1 MAEFLAQHS
10 ALIGL
15 AIILLVFVAFA
26 LERYP
31 PEVVACGG
39 AVAFLLC
46 GYLEAEE
53 ITSVFSNPAPITIA
67 AMFILSGTLIRTGVL
82 DAAAGWLL
90 TRVAVRPATALLVTA
105 AGVIFASAF
114 INNTP
119 VVIVLIPIAVEIAR
133 TLKVAETKL
142 LMPLSFITI
151 LGGTCSMIGTSTNLL
166 VDGVARGQGLEP
178 FSIFEIA
185 PVGMV
190 TAVVGLIYLAFVGW
204 RLLPSRDGVG
214 SKLTESDA
222 GAYFTEVVVRDGA
235 NAIGKT
241 LGNVGALSSRGIKA
255 IAIRRGAETL
265 RRDNDSVVLQKADR
279 IVMFATPE
287 EILTLRASDGFR
299 IARSQPRSPS
309 EDRVVVE
316 ATVAPHRR
324 GIGRGALELTGLAGT
339 GTSVLGVL
347 RHRHVPGPNLQEIRL
362 RPADRL
368 LLEGPAEAIARISD
382 ENDLVG
388 VNVSRARRFRRE
400 KAPLAIAALAAV
412 ILISAFGLTNIQTA
426 AFVAIAA
433 ILLLRVID
441 ADEAWRTIRG
451 DLLILIFAMLAIG
464 TGMEKAGT
472 AQMIVDA
479 IMPLIEHAPHFVV
492 LLVIYALSSLLT
504 EIVTNNAVAVIVT
517 PIAVALG
524 VKLGFDPR
532 SLVVAVMFGA
542 SASFATPIGYQTNTL
557 VYAAG
562 NYRFTDFVKVGLPMN
577 IIVGIATTIAI
588 YFYYPA

>member
-1 MAEFLAQHS
+1 MADFLAQYS
-10 ALIGL
+10 AFVGL

-53 ITSVFSNPAPITIA
+53 MTSVFSNPAPITIA
-67 AMFILSGTLIRTGVL
+67 AMFVLSGTLIRTGVL

-90 TRVAVRPATALLVTA
+90 TRVTRRPVMVLSTTA
-105 AGVIFASAF
+105 AGVIVASAF

-119 VVIVLIPIAVEIAR
+119 VVIVLIPIAGEIAR
-133 TLKVAETKL
+133 TLKIAETKL
-142 LMPLSFITI
+142 LMPLSFLTI

-166 VDGVARGQGLEP
+166 VDGVARGQGLEA

-185 PVGMV
+185 PVGIV
-190 TAVVGLIYLAFVGW
+190 TALVGLSYLALIGW
-204 RLLPSRDGVG
+204 RFLPSRDGIG
-214 SKLTESDA
+214 SKLSESNGD
-222 GAYFTEVVVRDGA
+222 GYFTEVVVRDGA
-235 NAIGKT
+235 NAIGKP
-241 LGNVGALSSRGIKA
+241 LGEVGALSSRGIRA
-255 IAIRRGAETL
+255 VAIRRGTETL
-265 RRDNDSVVLQKADR
+265 RRDISDTVLQKADR
-279 IVMFATPE
+279 IVLFATAE

-299 IARSQPRSPS
+299 IARSQPQRPG
-309 EDRVVVE
+309 EERVVVE

-324 GIGRGALELTGLAGT
+324 GIGRGALELTGLSGT

-347 RHRHVPGPNLQEIRL
+347 RHRHVPGPSLQEIRL

-368 LLEGPAEAIARISD
+368 LLEGPPEAIARISD

-388 VNVSRARRFRRE
+388 INVSRARRFRRE
-400 KAPLAIAALAAV
+400 KAPLAIGALMAV
-412 ILISAFGLTNIQTA
+412 VLVSALGLTTIQTA

-433 ILLLRVID
+433 ILLLKVID

-479 IMPLIEHAPHFVV
+479 ITPLIENAPYLVV
-492 LLVIYALSSLLT
+492 LLVVYALSSLLT
-504 EIVTNNAVAVIVT
+504 EIITNNAVAVIVT

-524 VKLGFDPR
+524 VKLGIDPR
-532 SLVVAVMFGA
+532 GLVVAVMFGA

-577 IIVGIATTIAI
+577 IIVGIATSFAI
-588 YFYYPA
+588 YFYYGS

>member
-1 MAEFLAQHS
+1 MAEFLSDHS
-10 ALIGL
+10 ALVGL
-15 AIILLVFVAFA
+15 GIITLVFIAFV

-39 AVAFLLC
+39 AIAFLLC
-46 GYLEAEE
+46 GYLDPKELG
-53 ITSVFSNPAPITIA
+53 SVFSNPAPITIA
-67 AMFILSGTLIRTGVL
+67 AMFVLSGTLIRTGVL
-82 DAAAGWLL
+82 DAAATWLVSRA
-90 TRVAVRPATALLVTA
+90 TQRPAVALTATA

-142 LMPLSFITI
+142 LMPLSFVTI

-178 FSIFEIA
+178 FSIFEIT
-185 PVGMV
+185 PVGLV
-190 TAVVGLIYLAFVGW
+190 TAAVGLAYLGLVGW
-204 RLLPSRDGVG
+204 RLLPSRD
-214 SKLTESDA
+214 SA
-222 GAYFTEVVVRDGA
+222 GAKLSENDEDSYFTEIVVREGA
-235 NAIGKT
+235 NAIGKP
-241 LGNVGALSSRGIKA
+241 LGEVNSLSSRGIRPVA
-255 IAIRRGAETL
+255 LRRGTETL
-265 RRDNDSVVLQKADR
+265 RRDIDAIVLQKADR
-279 IVMFATPE
+279 IVMFASPE
-287 EILTLRASDGFR
+287 EILTLHASDGFR
-299 IARSQPRSPS
+299 IARSLPARPG
-309 EDRVVVE
+309 EERVVVE

-324 GIGRGALELTGLAGT
+324 GIGRGVWELTGLSGSGT
-339 GTSVLGVL
+339 AVLGVM
-347 RHRHVPGPNLQEIRL
+347 RHRHVPGPSLGETRL

-368 LLEGPAEAIARISD
+368 LLEGSADSIAAISEA
-382 ENDLVG
+382 NDLVG
-388 VNVSRARRFRRE
+388 VNISRARRFRRE
-400 KAPLAIAALAAV
+400 KAPLALAALAAV
-412 ILISAFGLTNIQTA
+412 VLISAFGLTNIQTA

-441 ADEAWRTIRG
+441 ADEAWRQIRG

-464 TGMEKAGT
+464 SGMEGAGT

-479 IMPLIEHAPHFVV
+479 VTPLIENAPHIVV
-492 LLVIYALSSLLT
+492 LLAVYAISSLLT

-517 PIAVALG
+517 PIAIALG
-524 VKLGFDPR
+524 TKLGVDPR

-562 NYRFTDFVKVGLPMN
+562 NYRFLDFVKVGLPMN

>member
-39 AVAFLLC
+39 AVGFLLC
-46 GYLEAEE
+46 GYLKAEE

-90 TRVAVRPATALLVTA
+90 TRVADRPATALLVTA
-105 AGVIFASAF
+105 TGVIFASAF

-133 TLKVAETKL
+133 TLKIAETKL

-166 VDGVARGQGLEP
+166 VDGVARSQGLEP
-178 FSIFEIA
+178 FAIFEIA
-185 PVGMV
+185 PVGIV
-190 TAVVGLIYLAFVGW
+190 TALVGLAYLALVGW

-214 SKLTESDA
+214 AKLSENSED
-222 GAYFTEVVVRDGA
+222 GYFTEVVVRDGA
-235 NAIGKT
+235 SAIGKP
-241 LGNVGALSSRGIKA
+241 LGEVGALSSRGIRA
-255 IAIRRGAETL
+255 VAVRRGTETL
-265 RRDNDSVVLQKADR
+265 RRDVTAIVLQKADR

-299 IARSQPRSPS
+299 IARSQPQRAS
-309 EDRVVVE
+309 EERIVVE

-324 GIGRGALELTGLAGT
+324 GIGRGALELTGLSGT
-339 GTSVLGVL
+339 GTSVLGVM
-347 RHRHVPGPNLQEIRL
+347 RHRHVPGPSLQEIRL

-368 LLEGPAEAIARISD
+368 LLEGPPEAIARISD

-400 KAPLAIAALAAV
+400 KAPLALAALAAV
-412 ILISAFGLTNIQTA
+412 ILVSAFGLAKIQTA

-479 IMPLIEHAPHFVV
+479 VTPLIEHAPHLVV

-517 PIAVALG
+517 PIAIALG
-524 VKLGFDPR
+524 AKLGVDPR

-562 NYRFTDFVKVGLPMN
+562 NYRFTDFIKVGLPMN

>member
-10 ALIGL
+10 ALVGL

-46 GYLEAEE
+46 GYLETDE

-90 TRVAVRPATALLVTA
+90 TRVADRPATALLVTA
-105 AGVIFASAF
+105 TGVIFASAF

-119 VVIVLIPIAVEIAR
+119 VVIVLIPIAAEIAR
-133 TLKVAETKL
+133 TLKIAETKL

-166 VDGVARGQGLEP
+166 VDGVARAQGLEP

-190 TAVVGLIYLAFVGW
+190 TAVVGLAYLGLVGW

-214 SKLTESDA
+214 AALAENGRD
-222 GAYFTEVVVRDGA
+222 GYFTEVVVRDGA
-235 NAIGKT
+235 NAIGKP
-241 LGNVGALSSRGIKA
+241 LGEVGALSSRGIRTVA
-255 IAIRRGAETL
+255 VRRGTETL
-265 RRDNDSVVLQKADR
+265 RRDLADIVLQKADR

-299 IARSQPRSPS
+299 IARSQPQRPN
-309 EDRVVVE
+309 EERVVVE

-324 GIGRGALELTGLAGT
+324 GIGRGALELTGLSGT
-339 GTSVLGVL
+339 GTSVLGVM
-347 RHRHVPGPNLQEIRL
+347 RHRHVPGPSLQEIRL

-368 LLEGPAEAIARISD
+368 LLEGPPEAIARISD

-412 ILISAFGLTNIQTA
+412 ILVSAFGLANIQTA

-479 IMPLIEHAPHFVV
+479 VTPLIEHAPHLVV

-517 PIAVALG
+517 PIAVALAA
-524 VKLGFDPR
+524 KLGVDPR

>member
-15 AIILLVFVAFA
+15 AIISLVFVAFA

-31 PEVVACGG
+31 PEVVACAG
-39 AVAFLLC
+39 AIAFLLC
-46 GYLEAEE
+46 GYLETEE
-53 ITSVFSNPAPITIA
+53 IASVFSNPAPITIA

-90 TRVAVRPATALLVTA
+90 TRVADRPATALLVTA

-133 TLKVAETKL
+133 TLKIAETKL

-178 FSIFEIA
+178 FAIFEIA
-185 PVGMV
+185 PVGLV
-190 TAVVGLIYLAFVGW
+190 TALVGLAYLALVGW
-204 RLLPSRDGVG
+204 RLLPARDG
-214 SKLTESDA
+214 L
-222 GAYFTEVVVRDGA
+222 GAAISENSEDGYFTEVVVRDGA
-235 NAIGKT
+235 SAIGKP
-241 LGNVGALSSRGIKA
+241 LGEVSALSSRGIRTVA
-255 IAIRRGAETL
+255 VRRGTETL
-265 RRDNDSVVLQKADR
+265 RRDVAAIVLQKADR

-299 IARSQPRSPS
+299 IARSQPHRAG
-309 EDRVVVE
+309 EERIVVE

-324 GIGRGALELTGLAGT
+324 GIGRGALELTGLSGT

-347 RHRHVPGPNLQEIRL
+347 RHRHVPGPSLQEIRL

-368 LLEGPAEAIARISD
+368 LLEGPPEAIGRISD

-412 ILISAFGLTNIQTA
+412 ILVSAFGIAKIQTA

-479 IMPLIEHAPHFVV
+479 VTPLIEHAPHLVV

-517 PIAVALG
+517 PIAIALASKLG
-524 VKLGFDPR
+524 VDPR

-577 IIVGIATTIAI
+577 VIVGIATTIAI

>member
-1 MAEFLAQHS
+1 MADFLAQHS

-15 AIILLVFVAFA
+15 AIITLVFIAFA
-26 LERYP
+26 IERYP
-31 PEVVACGG
+31 PEVVAVGG

-46 GYLEAEE
+46 GYVKTEE
-53 ITSVFSNPAPITIA
+53 IASVFSNPAPITIA
-67 AMFILSGTLIRTGVL
+67 AMFVLSGTLVRTGLL
-82 DAAAGWLL
+82 DAAASWLVS
-90 TRVAVRPATALLVTA
+90 RAASRPAAALVATA

-119 VVIVLIPIAVEIAR
+119 VVIVLIPIAIEIAR
-133 TLKVAETKL
+133 TLNIAETKL
-142 LMPLSFITI
+142 LMPLSFVTI

-178 FSIFEIA
+178 FTIFEIT
-185 PVGMV
+185 PVGIV
-190 TAVVGLIYLAFVGW
+190 TAVVGLLYLALVGW

-214 SKLTESDA
+214 SKLSD
-222 GAYFTEVVVRDGA
+222 GGEEGYFTEVVVREGA
-235 NAIGKT
+235 NAVGKP
-241 LGNVGALSSRGIKA
+241 LGEVGALSARGIRPVA
-255 IAIRRGAETL
+255 VRRGAETL
-265 RRDNDSVVLQKADR
+265 RRDLAEVVLQKADR
-279 IVMFATPE
+279 IIMYASPE

-299 IARSQPRSPS
+299 IARSQPVRPG
-309 EDRVVVE
+309 EERIVVE

-324 GIGRGALELTGLAGT
+324 GIGRGAFELSGLSGT
-339 GTSVLGVL
+339 GTSVLGVQ
-347 RHRHVPGPNLQEIRL
+347 RHRHVPGPSLQEVRL

-368 LLEGPAEAIARISD
+368 LLEGPVEAIARISD

-388 VNVSRARRFRRE
+388 VNVSAARRFRRE
-400 KAPLAIAALAAV
+400 KAPLAIAALALV
-412 ILISAFGLTNIQTA
+412 ILVSAFGLARIQTA

-472 AQMIVDA
+472 AQMLVDA
-479 IMPLIEHAPHFVV
+479 FTPLIEHAPYFVV
-492 LLVIYALSSLLT
+492 LLVVYGLSSFLT

-517 PIAVALG
+517 PIAVALAT
-524 VKLGFDPR
+524 KLGVDPR
-532 SLVVAVMFGA
+532 GLVVAVMFGA

-562 NYRFTDFVKVGLPMN
+562 NYRFIDFIKVGLPMN

-588 YFYYPA
+588 YFYYGS

>member
-1 MAEFLAQHS
+1 MAEFLSNHS
-10 ALIGL
+10 ALVGL
-15 AIILLVFVAFA
+15 VIIAVVFVAFVI
-26 LERYP
+26 ERYP

-46 GYLEAEE
+46 GYLPAEE
-53 ITSVFSNPAPITIA
+53 MTAVFSNPAPITIA
-67 AMFILSGTLIRTGVL
+67 AMFVLSGTLIRTGVL
-82 DAAAGWLL
+82 DAAATW
-90 TRVAVRPATALLVTA
+90 LVTRAARNPVAALVA
-105 AGVIFASAF
+105 AGAGVVFASAF
-114 INNTP
+114 LNNTP
-119 VVIVLIPIAVEIAR
+119 LVVVLLPIAVEIAR
-133 TLKVAETKL
+133 KLNVAETKL
-142 LMPLSFITI
+142 LMPLSFLTI

-166 VDGVARGQGLEP
+166 VDGVARNQGLP
-178 FSIFEIA
+178 AFSIFEIT
-185 PVGMV
+185 PIGVV
-190 TAVVGLIYLAFVGW
+190 TAVVGLLYLSLIGW
-204 RLLPSRDGVG
+204 RLLPSRSDLGA
-214 SKLTESDA
+214 KLSENDQDS
-222 GAYFTEVVVRDGA
+222 YFTEVVVLDGA
-235 NAIGKT
+235 SAIGKP
-241 LGNVGALSSRGIKA
+241 LGEVGALSSRGIRPVA
-255 IAIRRGAETL
+255 LRRGTETL
-265 RRDNDSVVLQKADR
+265 RRDIAGVVLRKADR
-279 IVMFATPE
+279 IVMFASPE

-299 IARSQPRSPS
+299 VARSLPARQG
-309 EDRVVVE
+309 EERVVVE

-324 GIGRGALELTGLAGT
+324 GVGRGVWELSGLSGSGT
-339 GTSVLGVL
+339 AVLGVR
-347 RHRHVPGPNLQEIRL
+347 RHRHVPGPSLGETRL

-368 LLEGPAEAIARISD
+368 LLEGSADSIAAISEA
-382 ENDLVG
+382 NDLVG

-412 ILISAFGLTNIQTA
+412 ILVSAFGITKIQTA

-441 ADEAWRTIRG
+441 ADEAWRSIRG

-464 TGMEKAGT
+464 TGMEQAGT

-479 IMPLIEHAPHFVV
+479 VTPWIENAPHLVV
-492 LLVIYALSSLLT
+492 LLVVYALSSILT

-517 PIAVALG
+517 PIAIALG
-524 VKLGFDPR
+524 AKLGIDPR

-562 NYRFTDFVKVGLPMN
+562 NYRFFDFVKVGLPMN

>member
-15 AIILLVFVAFA
+15 LLITLVFIAFVI
-26 LERYP
+26 ERYP
-31 PEVVACGG
+31 PEVVACCG
-39 AVAFLLC
+39 AIAFLLC
-46 GYLEAEE
+46 GYLDTRQ
-53 ITSVFSNPAPITIA
+53 ISDVFSNPAPITIA
-67 AMFILSGTLIRTGVL
+67 AMFVLSGTLIRTGVL
-82 DAAAGWLL
+82 DAAASLL
-90 TRVAVRPATALLVTA
+90 LSHATRRPITTLVLTS
-105 AGVIFASAF
+105 AGVILASAF

-119 VVIVLIPIAVEIAR
+119 VVIVLIPISIEIAR
-133 TLKVAETKL
+133 KLKIAETKL

-178 FSIFEIA
+178 FPIFEITPIGLVA
-185 PVGMV
+185 
-190 TAVVGLIYLAFVGW
+190 AAVGLAYLALVGW

-214 SKLTESDA
+214 AKLSENDQDDYLTEI
-222 GAYFTEVVVRDGA
+222 VVRDGSS
-235 NAIGKT
+235 AIGKA
-241 LGNVGALSSRGIKA
+241 LGEVGALSSRGIRPVA
-255 IAIRRGAETL
+255 LRRGTETL
-265 RRDNDSVVLQKADR
+265 RRDIADIVLQKADR

-287 EILTLRASDGFR
+287 EILTLHASDGFR
-299 IARSQPRSPS
+299 IARSRPARAG
-309 EDRVVVE
+309 EDRMVVE

-324 GIGRGALELTGLAGT
+324 GIGRGVMELSGLSGS
-339 GTSVLGVL
+339 GSSVLGVR
-347 RHRHVPGPNLQEIRL
+347 RHRHVPGPSLQAIRL

-368 LLEGPAEAIARISD
+368 LLEGPPDAIARITE

-388 VNVSRARRFRRE
+388 VNVSQARRFRRE
-400 KAPLAIAALAAV
+400 KAPLAIAALLAV
-412 ILISAFGLTNIQTA
+412 IVVSAFGLVNIQTA

-464 TGMEKAGT
+464 TGMEQAGT
-472 AQMIVDA
+472 AQMIVDWVT
-479 IMPLIEHAPHFVV
+479 PLIEGASPIVV
-492 LLVIYALSSLLT
+492 LLVVYAVSSLLT

-517 PIAVALG
+517 PIAITLG
-524 VKLGFDPR
+524 VKLGIDPR

-562 NYRFTDFVKVGLPMN
+562 NYRFMDFVKVGLPMN
-577 IIVGIATTIAI
+577 ILVGIATTIAI
-588 YFYYPA
+588 YFYYPT